1 MGLIHALRSSAEAAL
16 GDDDG
21 PLRVRAARDG
31 VRGRSAAERS
41 LNLLEMLQAKTAGN
55 LTETERDALWSALRS
70 VRARLDSDLESDLDT
85 RDEDASPSSP
95 GDAAAEGDGDG
106 GRVAL
111 PSLAEQGE
119 GGA

>member
-31 VRGRSAAERS
+31 VRGEAAASRS
-41 LNLLEMLQAKTAGN
+41 LTLLEMLHERTAGN
-55 LTETERDALWSALRS
+55 LNETERDTLWSALRS
-70 VRARLDSDLESDLDT
+70 VRARLEAARAGLQ
-85 RDEDASPSSP
+85 EDPA
-95 GDAAAEGDGDG
+95 G
-106 GRVAL
+106 VAL
-111 PSLAEQGE
+111 PVASEPGDE